1 MDKKTAISAHLHEM
15 LTLISLH
22 LLTSLTLLALYIQH
36 TGLSVGLG
44 DGKLY

>member
-22 LLTSLTLLALYIQH
+22 LLTLLALYIQH